1 MTLPAV
7 DPTVLV
13 DAGNLSALKQAAA
26 AHNPQALRQAAQQF
40 ESLFTSMML
49 KSMRQASFSDPEFGS
64 DQADMYQDMYDD
76 QIAAEISKGRGLG
89 LADMLVQQL
98 RRSGLPGTQE
108 TSAATSTSSST
119 AAGASSSAAAASGAA
134 PLRATSLATGASVS
148 SPRAAGA
155 SSAPPS
161 PATTGASGATASAAA
176 TTAATSDTTS
186 CPSTAQQL
194 QFAQSLWPEA
204 RQAAQQLGVSPVSL
218 LAQAALE
225 TDWGRSM
232 PRTASGATSN
242 NLFGIK
248 AGAGWNGGSVQ
259 SATQE
264 YDSGAA
270 TAVKAQFRA
279 YATPGQ
285 CFSDYVSLLQSN
297 PRYAA
302 ALGTGGNTQAFATAL
317 QRGGYATDPAYAAKL
332 GSVATTL
339 TRALTQA
346 RQAVA
351 GGGPTPAGSLKSAAS
366 LPTTSGSNTL

>member
-7 DPTVLV
+7 DPTVLA
-13 DAGNLSALKQAAA
+13 DAGNLTALKQAAA
-26 AHNPQALRQAAQQF
+26 AHNPQALREAAQQF

-49 KSMRQASFSDPEFGS
+49 KSMRQASFSDPLFGS

-108 TSAATSTSSST
+108 TSAA
-119 AAGASSSAAAASGAA
+119 AGTSSSAAAASAVA
-134 PLRATSLATGASVS
+134 PSRATPLATSAPAS
-148 SPRAAGA
+148 SPRPAAA
-155 SSAPPS
+155 SRAPYS
-161 PATTGASGATASAAA
+161 PAATGTSGATASRAAA
-176 TTAATSDTTS
+176 TAATSDTSS

-232 PRTASGATSN
+232 PRTAGGATSN

-264 YDSGAA
+264 YDSGGTA

-279 YATPGQ
+279 YDTPSQ

-332 GSVATTL
+332 GSVANTL

-346 RQAVA
+346 RQAAA
-351 GGGPTPAGSLKSAAS
+351 GGGYPTLAGSLKSAAS
-366 LPTTSGSNTL
+366 LPTTSGSNTF